1 MSAQRHKVTAIVPTF
16 NEAANI
22 VECLQGLRWAD
33 EIIVVD
39 SFSTDGTVE
48 LARPLATK
56 VVQHEYVY
64 SAKQKNWIIPQA
76 ANEWIFLVDADERC
90 TPELA
95 AEVQAVLA
103 ATEHDAYWIYRRNF
117 FLGKEIRHSGWN
129 TDKVIR
135 LFKREHRY
143 QDFNVHAEIIVPS
156 GNVGKLKARFL
167 HYTIDSLD
175 QFFEKRQRYALWGS
189 RDLQNR
195 GKTGSVGSA
204 IGHGL
209 GNFLKMYVLRLGFL
223 DGAHGFMLAFLYSY
237 YTAAKYIRLWESQLP
252 PNPRRGIKNQ
262 GAVKSPEKKEPPKV
276 AS

>member
-1 MSAQRHKVTAIVPTF
+1 MSATRHKVTAVVPTF

-22 VECLQGLRWAD
+22 VECLQALQWAD

-39 SFSTDGTVE
+39 SFSTDDTVA
-48 LARPLATK
+48 LATPLATK

-76 ANEWIFLVDADERC
+76 AHEWVFLVDADERC

-95 AEVQAVLA
+95 AEVRQTL
-103 ATEHDAYWIYRRNF
+103 ENPRHDAYWIYRRNF
-117 FLGKEIRHSGWN
+117 FLGKEIKHSGWN

-143 QDFNVHAEIIVPS
+143 QDLNVHAEIIVPS
-156 GNVGKLKARFL
+156 GDVGKLRARFL

-189 RDLQNR
+189 RDLAAR
-195 GKTGSVGSA
+195 GKRGTVGR
-204 IGHGL
+204 IVGHGL

-223 DGAHGFMLAFLYSY
+223 DGAHGFVLAFLYSY
-237 YTAAKYIRLWESQLP
+237 YTAAKYMRLWESQLP

-262 GAVKSPEKKEPPKV
+262 GAVDKAKPQAAP
-276 AS
+276 